1 MNKADFQNQLFTGRT
16 HVFAIL
22 DGASIDGLLTKLY
35 EMQPPNYCLF
45 RGELSPDVAETAP
58 YLVGLVAGTQFS
70 EWLFKGHFGKHW
82 GIFALSRQS
91 ITEMRKHFRALVKV
105 HDEEGKAMIFR
116 FYDPRVL
123 SQYLPTCEPDELKA
137 FFGKVDAFF
146 SESPD
151 GKKMSRFTIENGI
164 LGQFELGEK

>member
-58 YLVGLVAGTQFS
+58 YLVGLVAGSQFS

-123 SQYLPTCEPDELKA
+123 SQYLPTCEPDELTA

-151 GKKMSRFTIENGI
+151 GKKMSRFTIENGTM
-164 LGQFELGEK
+164 GQFELGEK